1 MKLLTSA
8 LTVLLL
14 LIQPGEAQE
23 GQEKT
28 GSIAGKVVDQRTGQA
43 LYPANVVC
51 LPGNHGTTTDA
62 RGTFSLTGLPAGS
75 FDLEITYLG
84 YEKSTVSGVALE
96 TGQKLD
102 LGELTLFESALSL
115 SEITVSPGTFSV
127 MGNTPLSR
135 QTLSE
140 RDLKSMSFAEDITRA
155 VSRLPGVAS
164 NDFSSKFTV
173 RGGETDEVLINLD
186 GMELYDPFHQRDFV
200 GGLFSIVDIETIE
213 GVDLLTGGF
222 SAEYGNRQSGVFNLR
237 TRSAGEQGRHTTLGL
252 SVMNAGL
259 YSDGPIMGGK
269 GNYLLSARRGMLD
282 QVFKLI
288 GQDENTPTFYDLLGK
303 VEFPLNAKHRL
314 SLHLLHAG
322 DKTAVRDVTEE
333 AFDIHDTRYGNTYG
347 WLTLNSFFSAKWYS
361 RSYLYG
367 GFLSQK
373 RNGNT
378 QKYEYS
384 DKLVFQLSDQRDFG
398 FAGFKQDWDWSPSEK
413 YFIRFGGDYRR
424 LNSDYQYSLNLQ
436 DVRVNAA
443 DSLVDFR
450 QQTELSLKPSGHH
463 ASGYLSL
470 RMNLLPGVFAE
481 PGIRYEDVSYTGD
494 RLWSPRLGVALAL
507 SQHTVLRGAW
517 GYYYQSQDIHKLD
530 VNHATDQFD

>member
-424 LNSDYQYSLNLQ
+424 LNSDYQYSLNL
-436 DVRVNAA
+436 
-443 DSLVDFR
+443 
-450 QQTELSLKPSGHH
+450 
-463 ASGYLSL
+463 
-470 RMNLLPGVFAE
+470 
-481 PGIRYEDVSYTGD
+481 
-494 RLWSPRLGVALAL
+494 
-507 SQHTVLRGAW
+507 
-517 GYYYQSQDIHKLD
+517 
-530 VNHATDQFD
+530 